1 MPNLNIVPKIWLEER
16 LDNLAKVVD
25 SAHQTPIFSN
35 AGFPMVR
42 VGDIKGGKI
51 SLANTVTVNDEVF
64 SIFTKNYKPQ
74 FDDILM
80 TRVGSYGRSSI
91 VKTHKTFCLGQ
102 NTVVINPQIIVA
114 DYLYQYLQAENI
126 QAQIDDTVS
135 GSSQK
140 SLSLSAIK
148 ALRISSPHPPEQQKI
163 AAILTSVDEVI
174 EKTQA
179 QIDKLKDLKSG
190 MMQELLTKGVGIKQG
205 DKYAPHT
212 EFKDSPVGRIPKGW
226 AVTKL
231 SKLINVMESGWSPQC
246 ESTPAPNGE
255 WCILKTTAVSWNG
268 FNPSA
273 NKKLPNELEPRP
285 QIQVKANDILITR
298 AGPAERVGV
307 ISHVDFVPE
316 KVMLSDKI
324 IRIQTNRC
332 ISKFLSLWLSSS
344 FVQKYL
350 ASRVSGLAMSQTNI
364 SQSILQN
371 IFCVIP
377 PLEEQ
382 QAITNTINSLEVRF
396 IATEKKLNSLILMKK
411 ALMQDLLTGK
421 VRVKVDNDLVS

>member
-1 MPNLNIVPKIWLEER
+1 
-16 LDNLAKVVD
+16 
-25 SAHQTPIFSN
+25 
-35 AGFPMVR
+35 
-42 VGDIKGGKI
+42 
-51 SLANTVTVNDEVF
+51 
-64 SIFTKNYKPQ
+64 
-74 FDDILM
+74 
-80 TRVGSYGRSSI
+80 
-91 VKTHKTFCLGQ
+91 
-102 NTVVINPQIIVA
+102 
-114 DYLYQYLQAENI
+114 
-126 QAQIDDTVS
+126 
-135 GSSQK
+135 
-140 SLSLSAIK
+140 
-148 ALRISSPHPPEQQKI
+148 
-163 AAILTSVDEVI
+163 
-174 EKTQA
+174 
-179 QIDKLKDLKSG
+179 
-190 MMQELLTKGVGIKQG
+190 MQELLTKGVGIKQG
-205 DKYAPHT
+205 EKYMQHT
-212 EFKDSPVGRIPKGW
+212 EFKDSPAGKIPEVW

-377 PLEEQ
+377 PFEEQ

-421 VRVKVDNDLVS
+421 VRVKVDNDLVV

>member
-1 MPNLNIVPKIWLEER
+1 MSDLIPEGWSESIFEKFAVLQRGFDLPVQHRVPGKYRIYGSNGIVGYHNEAKVKGVGVVTGRSGSLGDVIYIEKDFWALNTSLYIKNFYKNVPKFVYYFLEHF
-16 LDNLAKVVD
+16 DLARFGTGTGVP
-25 SAHQTPIFSN
+25 TLN
-35 AGFPMVR
+35 R
-42 VGDIKGGKI
+42 
-51 SLANTVTVNDEVF
+51 NDVH
-64 SIFTKNYKPQ
+64 
-74 FDDILM
+74 
-80 TRVGSYGRSSI
+80 I
-91 VKTHKTFCLGQ
+91 VS
-102 NTVVINPQIIVA
+102 VIYPP
-114 DYLYQYLQAENI
+114 L
-126 QAQIDDTVS
+126 
-135 GSSQK
+135 
-140 SLSLSAIK
+140 
-148 ALRISSPHPPEQQKI
+148 PEQQKI

-205 DKYAPHT
+205 EKYMPHT
-212 EFKDSPVGRIPKGW
+212 EFKDSPAGKIPEVW

-364 SQSILQN
+364 SQSILQH

-421 VRVKVDNDLVS
+421 VRVKLDNDSVV